1 MWLYL
6 PERVSPPAVL
16 AARREHHGGHV
27 GVPVSTWIAEAVNTP
42 VPHTRSTARTVAAD
56 RSHEILDAATRAFA
70 QHGYQ
75 ATSLRSIAADMGLA
89 HGTLLYYFDSKE
101 ALLEA
106 VLNRRDREADTAY
119 ITPATAYDTVS
130 NLYRRAVYNQQHPD
144 RVALY
149 SAILCEAAN
158 PAHPAHAFFA
168 TRYTRVLDT
177 LVVQI
182 RSLRDQGFFRPDV
195 DAEAEAAWLTALWD
209 GLQVHARFAAVAD
222 IPERLLRHVDTLIS
236 DAVPGA
242 RRAQLLAP
250 DVQ

>member
-89 HGTLLYYFDSKE
+89 HGTLLYSPTAGSGR
-101 ALLEA
+101 ALARGEM
-106 VLNRRDREADTAY
+106 
-119 ITPATAYDTVS
+119 YDTDG
-130 NLYRRAVYNQQHPD
+130 R
-144 RVALY
+144 
-149 SAILCEAAN
+149 
-158 PAHPAHAFFA
+158 
-168 TRYTRVLDT
+168 
-177 LVVQI
+177 LVVSVVQEGVTRI
-182 RSLRDQGFFRPDV
+182 
-195 DAEAEAAWLTALWD
+195 
-209 GLQVHARFAAVAD
+209 AR
-222 IPERLLRHVDTLIS
+222 
-236 DAVPGA
+236 
-242 RRAQLLAP
+242 
-250 DVQ
+250 